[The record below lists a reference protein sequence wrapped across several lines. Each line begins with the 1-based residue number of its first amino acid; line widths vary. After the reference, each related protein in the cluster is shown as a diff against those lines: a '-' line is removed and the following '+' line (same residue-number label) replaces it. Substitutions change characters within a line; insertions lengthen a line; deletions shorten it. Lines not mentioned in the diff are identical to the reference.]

1 MEQDLIVP
9 DSDIR
14 EDINGALFIGH
25 LVLPI
30 PIMKSEQ
37 LLLLSTNGKKKKSP
51 KIVCKNI
58 PWFYKVLSTV
68 LSVTGNIEMSLQALI
83 HQH

>member
-14 EDINGALFIGH
+14 EDINGELFIGH

-30 PIMKSEQ
+30 PVMKSEQ
-37 LLLLSTNGKKKKSP
+37 LLLYPQMEKKKIS
-51 KIVCKNI
+51 
-58 PWFYKVLSTV
+58 
-68 LSVTGNIEMSLQALI
+68 
-83 HQH
+83 

>member
-14 EDINGALFIGH
+14 EDINGELFIGH
-25 LVLPI
+25 LVLLI

-37 LLLLSTNGKKKKSP
+37 LLLLSTNGKKKKKHS
-51 KIVCKNI
+51 
-58 PWFYKVLSTV
+58 
-68 LSVTGNIEMSLQALI
+68 
-83 HQH
+83 